1 MRRRGLI
8 LAAVAAAL
16 LAACGGDEAEP
27 EAETGTE
34 EEHAEGPQRMIE
46 APAASITVD
55 GDPSDWEAIEGMD
68 LTLEAISGEDVE
80 PRAATIKVAHDEE
93 AVYVLFE
100 VTDDYNWNPDDA
112 HLSGSAAVMWSIE
125 EGAGEHMGAEEPD
138 RETSLGMVD
147 IWHWELECAAG
158 EQSGGAVSEPGE
170 GEDPGDDGACNLDD
184 EWATIPEEREDDNGA
199 GAENSLVGVWN
210 HTSPT
215 DDSSGEWIFELSRP
229 LGTEDEQDAQLAAG
243 ETALLAL
250 AYWDPDNDD
259 AGWDDDQ
266 HAQSA
271 NQGWIEVALT

>member
-1 MRRRGLI
+1 VLRGRGLI
-8 LAAVAAAL
+8 LAAAAAAL

-27 EAETGTE
+27 EAEPGTE

-46 APAASITVD
+46 APSATITVD

-100 VTDDYNWNPDDA
+100 VTDDFNWNPDDA
-112 HLSGSAAVMWSIE
+112 HLSGSAAVMWSID

-147 IWHWELECAAG
+147 IWHWELECTAG
-158 EQSGGAVSEPGE
+158 AQSGGSVSGPG
-170 GEDPGDDGACNLDD
+170 GEDPGNDGKCNLDD

-199 GAENSLVGVWN
+199 GAENSLLGVWN

-215 DDSSGEWIFELSRP
+215 ENSSGDWIFELRRP
-229 LGTEDEQDAQLAAG
+229 LETGDEEDAQLAVG
-243 ETALLAL
+243 ETALLAV
-250 AYWDPDNDD
+250 AYWDPDNGD

>member
-1 MRRRGLI
+1 MLRKHGLI
-8 LAAVAAAL
+8 LAAAVL
-16 LAACGGDEAEP
+16 LAACGGGDAEP
-27 EAETGTE
+27 EAEDGHE
-34 EEHAEGPQRMIE
+34 EGLPQRTIE
-46 APAASITVD
+46 APSAAITID
-55 GDPSDWEAIEGMD
+55 GDPSDWAAIEGLD
-68 LTLEAISGEDVE
+68 VTLEAIRGEDVE
-80 PRAATIKVAHDEE
+80 PRAATIRVAHDKKS
-93 AVYVLFE
+93 VYVLFE

-112 HLSGSAAVMWSIE
+112 HLSGSGAVMWSIE

-170 GEDPGDDGACNLDD
+170 GEGPGDDGACNLDD

-199 GAENSLVGVWN
+199 GAENSLLGVWS

-215 DDSSGEWIFELSRP
+215 EDSSGDWIFELRRP
-229 LGTEDEQDAQLAAG
+229 LETEDEQDAQLAVG

-250 AYWDPDNDD
+250 AYWDPDNGD
-259 AGWDDDQ
+259 AGWDDDE